1 MNDHCPVCLNEDA
14 NLRPDPTGADAFY
27 TSCARCGEFYIS
39 RTLGRQL
46 GQLLKDDEVAHNY
59 APRWVISAAIRNRW
73 IRSGEVELDTR
84 TVETLLE
91 TARQPQDPLESINL
105 LLRHLRRM
113 ASSPGES
120 VELDHE
126 RDAPL
131 VYARDQQEMNYYL
144 MKASGMGLI
153 ESDSS
158 NRYRLDVEGWER
170 LRELDERRTESNQAF
185 VAMWFDEGWEDA
197 FNDGFAP
204 ALSDA
209 GYDPLRID
217 MREHNERIDNKIIAE
232 IRRSGLLVADFT
244 GQREGVYFEAGFALG
259 LGIPVIWTCH
269 KDHIDELHFD
279 TRQYNHI
286 VWSTPEDL
294 REQLLNRIEAT
305 LP

>member
-1 MNDHCPVCLNEDA
+1 M
-14 NLRPDPTGADAFY
+14 
-27 TSCARCGEFYIS
+27 S

-46 GQLLKDDEVAHNY
+46 GQIMKDEEVAHNY
-59 APRWVISAAIRNRW
+59 APRWVLSAAIRNRW
-73 IRSGEVELDTR
+73 IHSGKVELDTQ
-84 TVETLLE
+84 TIDDLVET
-91 TARQPQDPLESINL
+91 ASRPQDPLESINL
-105 LLRHLRRM
+105 LLRHVRRL

-120 VELDHE
+120 VEFDLE

-153 ESDSS
+153 ESDGSK
-158 NRYRLDVEGWER
+158 RYRLDVEGWER
-170 LRELDERRTESNQAF
+170 LRELDERRAESNQAF
-185 VAMWFDEGWEDA
+185 VAMWFDEEWEEA
-197 FNDGFAP
+197 YGNGFAP
-204 ALSDA
+204 ALDDA

-217 MREHNERIDNKIIAE
+217 MREHNEQIDNKIIAE
-232 IRRSGLLVADFT
+232 IRQSGLLVADFS

-269 KDHIDELHFD
+269 EDHIDELHFD

-286 VWSTPEDL
+286 VWSAPDDL
-294 REQLLNRIEAT
+294 REQLVNRIEAT